1 MLEWKNAKIT
11 LDKYNNIY
19 GDVLISKSK
28 SYDMLF
34 GLNACLA
41 IGASLTSDFLRYY
54 LIVDGKERFGKLLV
68 SKKTK
73 NDLSKTFA

>member
-11 LDKYNNIY
+11 LDKYNTIY

-34 GLNACLA
+34 GLNACLS
-41 IGASLTSDFLRYY
+41 IGASLSSDFLRYH
-54 LIVDGKERFGKLLV
+54 IVLQGKERFGKLPIV
-68 SKKTK
+68 KK
-73 NDLSKTFA
+73 SKTETK

>member
-11 LDKYNNIY
+11 LDQYNAIY
-19 GDVLISKSK
+19 GNILISKSK

-41 IGASLTSDFLRYY
+41 IGASLTSDFLRYH
-54 LIVDGKERFGKLLV
+54 IVVDGKERFGKLPIV
-68 SKKTK
+68 KKTK
-73 NDLSKTFA
+73 SDTL